1 MNTEKVSLSLPSDLL
16 DEARGY
22 IGSGSLSAYVV
33 KGLQQSVLSDH
44 LARYLSELDA
54 ESGPLT
60 AGEIETARREWHGKV
75 CPRPTYDRGHP
86 RTDQAACCE
95 PSG

>member
-22 IGSGSLSAYVV
+22 IGSGSLSAYVAE
-33 KGLQQSVLSDH
+33 GLQQRVLSDR
-44 LARYLSELDA
+44 LARYLRDLDA

-60 AGEIETARREWHGKV
+60 VEEIETARREWHSE
-75 CPRPTYDRGHP
+75 
-86 RTDQAACCE
+86 A
-95 PSG
+95 